1 MRGRHH
7 PGLPGRAPIPDR
19 KDSNA
24 SPTFVHPHPRH
35 GGRSVRANRANH
47 PTYLHHELHL
57 VDYDHSPADN
67 HHNGTPHDDDRSRTR
82 GANVSPTA
90 GSPARD
96 GYAMPTGDRGTDREA
111 LVPVRTGGR
120 AVGDRD
126 RLARVELPAR
136 RGEPHW
142 LLLDLPDGT
151 AIARTH
157 VRSRRVSRLVLGA
170 FQCGSEHPGRR
181 IALCGLGILTL
192 ATLIAEVL

>member
-1 MRGRHH
+1 MDGFAANSERSVMSPHQE
-7 PGLPGRAPIPDR
+7 PNRAPT
-19 KDSNA
+19 
-24 SPTFVHPHPRH
+24 SPVPPHPRH
-35 GGRSVRANRANH
+35 RSRS
-47 PTYLHHELHL
+47 LHHDRWHITGTQYHHDYAFHL
-57 VDYDHSPADN
+57 VDDDDPAAHHYDPATYDDDNGSEAGHRHSPGLTSS
-67 HHNGTPHDDDRSRTR
+67 HIL
-82 GANVSPTA
+82 
-90 GSPARD
+90 
-96 GYAMPTGDRGTDREA
+96 PTGDRGTDREA

-142 LLLDLPDGT
+142 LLLDLPDGA
-151 AIARTH
+151 AIARSD

-170 FQCGSEHPGRR
+170 FQCGSKHPGRR